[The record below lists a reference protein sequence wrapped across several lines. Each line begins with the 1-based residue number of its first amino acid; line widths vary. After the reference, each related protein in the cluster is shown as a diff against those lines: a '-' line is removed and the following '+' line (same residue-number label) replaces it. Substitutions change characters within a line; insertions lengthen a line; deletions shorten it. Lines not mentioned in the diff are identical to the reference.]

1 MKHNYLATLVAIISI
16 ISFSNHTF
24 AQGGYM
30 NFNVGYAFPLG
41 GQTLTNET
49 RYRAYDDFGDL
60 TIGTNAYEQ
69 ISYSLGKGFNVGGA
83 LGYMFNEH
91 IGAELGV
98 SYLIGAESLSTYSN
112 TEIDPFNSIPYSYAF
127 ESLISSKMLRIIP
140 SLVIS
145 AGGEKI
151 KPYAKFGLVFGKG
164 SVTIENSYQSS
175 SSWDG
180 ISFETEISKLSGGTA
195 LGLSSA
201 LGASIKL
208 SDKMSFFGEINMIN
222 MSYAP
227 TNGELIEATSNGVNT
242 LPLMTT
248 AEIET
253 EFVDSYTIN
262 NINNTNPFQPSQELK
277 QRLPFGSSGINVVSK
292 INF

>member
-16 ISFSNHTF
+16 TSFSNHTF
-24 AQGGYM
+24 AQGGYL
-30 NFNVGYAFPLG
+30 NFNLGYAFPLG

-49 RYRAYDDFGDL
+49 SYRAFDDFGNL
-60 TIGTNAYEQ
+60 TIDTDTYEQ
-69 ISYSLGKGFNVGGA
+69 ISYSLGKGFNLGGA

-91 IGAELGV
+91 IGAELGI
-98 SYLIGAESLSTYSN
+98 SYLIGAESLSTYSY
-112 TEIDPFNSIPYSYAF
+112 TSIDPSNSYGGAS
-127 ESLISSKMLRIIP
+127 ESLTSSKMLRIIP

-151 KPYAKFGLVFGKG
+151 KPYAKFGFVIGKG
-164 SVTIENSYQSS
+164 SVTIENSFQSS

-180 ISFETEISKLSGGTA
+180 ISFGSEISKLSGGTA

-201 LGASIKL
+201 LGANIKL

-222 MSYAP
+222 MAYAP
-227 TNGELIEATSNGVNT
+227 TNGEIIESTSDGVNV
-242 LPLMTT
+242 LPLLTT

-262 NINNTNPFQPSQELK
+262 NNNNNPFQPSQELK
-277 QRLPFGSSGINVVSK
+277 QRLPFGSLGFNVGLK